1 MTEINN
7 FDMQNFII
15 AILFLS
21 ATILY
26 YILHKSWIRVT
37 KKNPS
42 AIKQFT
48 KIDTLKGYFLIVV
61 GIIIT
66 FVYFIKSFN

>member
-1 MTEINN
+1 MIKINN

-15 AILFLS
+15 AILFLL

-26 YILHKSWIRVT
+26 YMLHKSWIRIT

-61 GIIIT
+61 GTIVA